1 MCGFEASAKSR
12 QPSCKRD
19 RQKRNVNYR
28 HCEGCWQ
35 ESPEKPTKPAWDFF
49 FFFFFPSVNVVFA
62 LERWRTKFQR
72 VTRPPRFTRK
82 KKKKS
87 FFFPNLYAI
96 KVLLFSLKTNF
107 IVWILFFLFLLLL
120 HFIPF
125 YSIFIDFVYF
135 IFSTLYLKIKFYAEK
150 FY

>member
-1 MCGFEASAKSR
+1 MDLRPPQNPGNLVVNAIVRRETLITDIVKDVGRNRRKNR
-12 QPSCKRD
+12 QN
-19 RQKRNVNYR
+19 Q
-28 HCEGCWQ
+28 
-35 ESPEKPTKPAWDFF
+35 PEIFF